1 MKYKKKPSKEKYKKK
16 EPSKRKQKLINNN
29 NNEKR
34 LQFAN
39 AVHCQLRA
47 MGRAVNMAHGS
58 WLMRS
63 NIQPCARVPS
73 RYTLVGPDLIS

>member
-1 MKYKKKPSKEKYKKK
+1 MKYKKK

-39 AVHCQLRA
+39 AVHCQLRV
-47 MGRAVNMAHGS
+47 MRRAVNMAHGS
-58 WLMRS
+58 WLMAHEIKYS
-63 NIQPCARVPS
+63 AMCARAFTLHFGGS
-73 RYTLVGPDLIS
+73 RSHFMT